1 MSPAYSHL
9 LPMYVVRI
17 FVFFPTMLH
26 MAWSA
31 VVSLPQRNLT
41 ASFQANG
48 NQCTD
53 NPAWIGTGSTS
64 IDCIGAVQKLYNSEV
79 KTFSDIDF
87 EFLSQ
92 KAPPRSLP
100 SMPTPRKYA
109 HGKCTKV
116 LYQS

>member
-1 MSPAYSHL
+1 
-9 LPMYVVRI
+9 MYVIRI
-17 FVFFPTMLH
+17 FVLFPTLFK

-31 VVSLPQRNLT
+31 AIGLPQRNLT
-41 ASFQANG
+41 TSFQTNG

-53 NPAWIGTGSTS
+53 NPTWIGTGSTS

-79 KTFSDIDF
+79 KTFSDTDF

-92 KAPPRSLP
+92 KAPPRSTP
-100 SMPTPRKYA
+100 SMTTPRKYT
-109 HGKCTKV
+109 HGTFTDI